1 MGHLSV
7 QSKQR
12 VDKSDISVSLVEQRC
27 LEVMSFVHG
36 LQIWE
41 SIVPLLEDIAVLLG
55 DDEIEVDGLG
65 VEVPLSSVDCNG
77 SLSFIEGDSFKFMV
91 TSDALDNDFLFV
103 LVSFLDFA
111 VDLESDGESG
121 CKIPSALTT
130 FYNMT
135 TMKQKIGHLVCYGSE
150 QKATR
155 LYYYQIEQTII
166 KIQTYLDNQLTNDK
180 MKLRI
185 KLDSILLP
193 SILK

>member
-27 LEVMSFVHG
+27 LEVMLFVHG

-41 SIVPLLEDIAVLLG
+41 SIVPLLEDIAVLLV
-55 DDEIEVDGLG
+55 DDEIEVEGLG

-91 TSDALDNDFLFV
+91 ASDALDNDFLFV
-103 LVSFLDFA
+103 FVSFLDFA
-111 VDLESDGESG
+111 DDLESDGESG
-121 CKIPSALTT
+121 RKIPSALTT

-135 TMKQKIGHLVCYGSE
+135 TIKQNIGHLVCYGSE